1 MNAEKRGEVGR
12 VHQPMGGSVLSL
24 QPTRRPDGGDGW
36 TLCSHYLSFSPH
48 TRPLTTTKQQLKT
61 NLSSLN
67 FNCDKKEKLSGLFG
81 TCQQKVKTF
90 NTRPSEPYFCLIEYE
105 KRDNGFEAASKAQ
118 KFYISSLFCTII

>member
-1 MNAEKRGEVGR
+1 MSRG
-12 VHQPMGGSVLSL
+12 HQPMGGSVLSL

-67 FNCDKKEKLSGLFG
+67 ISTVTRKKNFPAFSESFSSDLVNRKSRHSTPDLQNLIFVLLNMRKEIMVLKLLP
-81 TCQQKVKTF
+81 KHR
-90 NTRPSEPYFCLIEYE
+90 N
-105 KRDNGFEAASKAQ
+105 
-118 KFYISSLFCTII
+118 YIFHLCFV